1 MHIKNILILFT
12 ILGGLFMGNSLYA
25 KPPIF
30 LHNYKEAV
38 EICKDLKQPMILIFS
53 AEWCGPCKKLKQDIS
68 KYSDKFKD
76 TTIVILDITKNAK
89 IQRLLDFLILALCC
103 FLCNL
108 FNADISILPTFSYI
122 DIN

>member
-25 KPPIF
+25 KPPVF

-53 AEWCGPCKKLKQDIS
+53 AEWCGPCKKLKQDIT

-89 IQRLLDFLILALCC
+89 LAKEYQVK
-103 FLCNL
+103 
-108 FNADISILPTFSYI
+108 SIPKSIFFDKEGNKTKEIMGYSNIEKFR
-122 DIN
+122 